1 MSRIRSKLTYAN
13 VMSTVAVFIA
23 LGGSS
28 YAALTITSRDVKNN
42 SLTYRDLKRNT
53 LGGSRIKES
62 RLGTVPR
69 ARNAARV
76 GGLSAERLL
85 LKCPSGTLPAVGTCA
100 EITVR
105 AATDYEAAV
114 GVCRTTDTR
123 RSAGRRLPTHQE
135 LLGAVAASQISLTP
149 GGELTANVYPAAD
162 PSDPLNVLVMTTETG
177 GVAVTTNTFAGR
189 KPYRCVVDPL
199 N

>member
-1 MSRIRSKLTYAN
+1 MGPIRSRLTYAN
-13 VMSTVAVFIA
+13 VMSTVAVFVA

-28 YAALTITSRDVKNN
+28 YAALTITGRDVKNS

-53 LGGSRIKES
+53 LGGSRVKES

-69 ARNAARV
+69 ARNSARV

-85 LKCPSGTLPAVGTCA
+85 LKCPGGTLPTTTTCA
-100 EITVR
+100 ETR
-105 AATDYEAAV
+105 ARAPAAY
-114 GVCRTTDTR
+114 GIASGECQRTGTP
-123 RSAGRRLPTHQE
+123 SAPGRRLPTHQE
-135 LLGAVAASQISLTP
+135 LVGAASYEQITLTP
-149 GGELTANVYPAAD
+149 GGELTANVYPSPN

-177 GVAVTTNTFAGR
+177 GVAVTSNTFAGR

>member
-1 MSRIRSKLTYAN
+1 
-13 VMSTVAVFIA
+13 MSTVAVFVA

-28 YAALTITSRDVKNN
+28 YAALAITGRDVKNS

-53 LGGSRIKES
+53 LGGSRIRES

-69 ARNAARV
+69 AKNSARV
-76 GGLSAERLL
+76 GGLSAGRLL
-85 LKCPSGTLPAVGTCA
+85 VKCPRGTLPAVGTCA
-100 EITVR
+100 EVKSR

-114 GVCRTTDTR
+114 GVCRTTNTP
-123 RSAGRRLPTHQE
+123 STPGRRLPSHQE
-135 LLGAVAASQISLTP
+135 LLGAVAASQIALTP
-149 GGELTANVYPAAD
+149 GGEMTGDIYPAAD

-177 GVAVTTNTFAGR
+177 GVALTPDTFAGR